1 MEQTKFTLKELKE
14 SGLESFSQHLR
25 DFNYQEL
32 SHLYREYRQKMG
44 QMKLLDAG
52 EMDKFC
58 LLEGYLGSKFN
69 TEYNKT
75 LDYLDNSRKK

>member
-1 MEQTKFTLKELKE
+1 MEPIKFTLKDLKE
-14 SGLESFSQHLR
+14 SGLESFSAHLK

-32 SHLYREYRQKMG
+32 SNLYREYRQKMG
-44 QMKLLDAG
+44 EMKLLKAG

-69 TEYNKT
+69 TEYNEH
-75 LDYLDNSRKK
+75 LDYFDNARKK

>member
-1 MEQTKFTLKELKE
+1 MELTKFTLKELKE
-14 SGLESFSQHLR
+14 SKLENFSEHLK

-32 SHLYREYRQKMG
+32 SNLYREYRQKMG
-44 QMKLLDAG
+44 KMMLLDAG
-52 EMDKFC
+52 EVEKFY